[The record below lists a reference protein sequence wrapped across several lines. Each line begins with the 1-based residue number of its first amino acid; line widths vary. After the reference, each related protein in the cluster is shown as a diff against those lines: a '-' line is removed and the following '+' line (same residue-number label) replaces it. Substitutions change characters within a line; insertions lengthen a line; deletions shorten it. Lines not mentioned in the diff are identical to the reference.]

1 MAKPVKKA
9 TCTQGCASTGGGDV
23 SQQEAQRLL
32 DVRLSG
38 LLDTDSEE
46 HYDRLTRVAAQLF
59 GAPIALISVVDE
71 QRQWFKSM
79 FGWSLRETPRHHS
92 FCQYVVEQKAPVYI
106 PDASRDAR
114 MLASPLVTGE
124 PGLRFYAGVPIR
136 GINQFVIG
144 SVCVLDRVAREATP
158 EQLAALTDIA
168 ALVENEIRAEH
179 AMREVVVEAEQ
190 AAYFDTLASLPNLRL
205 LQDRAAQ
212 AIERARFEGRCV
224 YLLRT
229 AIPELSG
236 LSILSHSDSET
247 DRLIRICAARLREAL
262 DPTCTVARGLDDEF
276 VVLCPDQ
283 VGMASVRD
291 YSLRIRGALQLPV
304 VVNGKQHEIKS
315 WTGASIAPQNAS
327 GFQRLM
333 LQAGAA
339 LKEARREGHDQVLV
353 FNAKTVRRQ
362 NRRLDL
368 KSRLR
373 LAVERGDIE
382 VHFQP
387 IMSVDDREMVAAE
400 ALSRWTDSDL
410 GPVSP
415 AEFIPLA
422 EESGLIRA
430 ITTSLIY
437 SVCEQLQQLAAA
449 GCKALPRIAINVP
462 GSMLRGTELLEEL
475 DAALRKSDISAD
487 RLTLEITEGSYFDAD
502 GEVLAGI
509 QQLRELGVSL
519 AIDDFGTGY
528 ASFGHLKNLPVAMLK
543 LDRSFVA
550 PIVNNKGDATI
561 VQSLIAMARRLG
573 VRVVAEGVEEEDQL
587 TFLRAYQCDL
597 AQGFLFDRALES
609 SVFRQRVMGAQG
621 ASFVH

>member
-1 MAKPVKKA
+1 MEKPQQERGQRA
-9 TCTQGCASTGGGDV
+9 CRPDS
-23 SQQEAQRLL
+23 SQRQRAQREAQRLL

-38 LLDTDSEE
+38 LLDTPNEE
-46 HYDRLTRVAAQLF
+46 RFDRLARLAAQVLET
-59 GAPIALISVVDE
+59 PIALISIVDE
-71 QRQWFKSM
+71 RRQWFKSVV
-79 FGWSLRETPRHHS
+79 GWELPETPRDHS
-92 FCQYVVEQKAPVYI
+92 FCQHVVNLQAEVVME
-106 PDASRDAR
+106 DAR
-114 MLASPLVTGE
+114 QDKRMQASPLVTEGA
-124 PGLRFYAGVPIR
+124 GLRFYAGEPIR
-136 GINQFVIG
+136 GINGFVIG
-144 SVCVLDRVAREATP
+144 SVCVLDQTP
-158 EQLAALTDIA
+158 RSPTADQLAALKDIA
-168 ALVENEIRAEH
+168 ALVEREIHAEH
-179 AMREVVVEAEQ
+179 QVREAVFEAEQ
-190 AAYFDTLASLPNLRL
+190 AAYYDTLASLPNLRL

-212 AIERARFEGRCV
+212 AIERARVQGHCV

-262 DPTCTVARGLDDEF
+262 DPGCTVARGLDDEF

-283 VGMASVRD
+283 VGTASVQD
-291 YSLRIRGALQLPV
+291 YARRIRGALQLPV
-304 VVNGKQHEIKS
+304 VVQGKQHEIKS
-315 WTGASIAPQNAS
+315 WTGAAIAPHSAS
-327 GFQRLM
+327 GVQRLM

-339 LKEARREGHDQVLV
+339 LKDARRNSPDHALV

-373 LAVERGDIE
+373 TAVERGDIA

-387 IMSVDDREMVAAE
+387 ILTVDDREMVAAE

-410 GPVSP
+410 GAVSP
-415 AEFIPLA
+415 AEFIPIA
-422 EESGLIRA
+422 EETGLIQSITRGLIRSA
-430 ITTSLIY
+430 
-437 SVCEQLQQLAAA
+437 CEQLQQLSEA
-449 GCKALPRIAINVP
+449 GCKVLPRIAINVP
-462 GSMLRGTELLEEL
+462 GSMLRGPELIKELE
-475 DAALRKSDISAD
+475 AALSKACVPAD

-509 QQLRELGVSL
+509 QELRELGVSL

-573 VRVVAEGVEEEDQL
+573 IRVVAEGVEEEDQL

-597 AQGFLFDRALES
+597 AQGFLFDRALEPDT
-609 SVFRQRVMGAQG
+609 FRHRVLHPQG
-621 ASFVH
+621 PVALH

>member
-1 MAKPVKKA
+1 MEKPDSV
-9 TCTQGCASTGGGDV
+9 GEPDSGGGVKGVRDAE
-23 SQQEAQRLL
+23 QFEAQRLL

-38 LLDTDSEE
+38 LLDTTDEQRF
-46 HYDRLTRVAAQLF
+46 DRLTRLAAQVF
-59 GAPIALISVVDE
+59 GVPIALISIVDE
-71 QRQWFKSM
+71 ERQWFKSAV
-79 FGWSLRETPRHHS
+79 GLKVRETPRNHS
-92 FCQYVVEQKAPVYI
+92 FCQHVVDQKSALVI
-106 PDASRDAR
+106 EDAR
-114 MLASPLVTGE
+114 LDERMRKSPLVLDD
-124 PGLRFYAGVPIR
+124 PGLRFYAGEPIR
-136 GINQFVIG
+136 GINGFVIG
-144 SVCVLDRVAREATP
+144 SVCVLDRQPRAATEA
-158 EQLAALTDIA
+158 QLSTLSDIA
-168 ALVENEIRAEH
+168 ALVEREINADYQ
-179 AMREVVVEAEQ
+179 MRQAIFEAEQ

-212 AIERARFEGRCV
+212 AIERARDQGRCV
-224 YLLRT
+224 YLMRT

-262 DPTCTVARGLDDEF
+262 DSTCTVARGLDDEF

-283 VGMASVRD
+283 MGLAAIQD
-291 YSLRIRGALQLPV
+291 YALRIRGALQLPV
-304 VVNGKQHEIKS
+304 SVNGKQHAIKS
-315 WTGASIAPQNAS
+315 WTGASIAPQNAR

-339 LKEARREGHDQVLV
+339 LKEARREGQDQVLI
-353 FNAKTVRRQ
+353 FNSKTAQRQ

-373 LAVERGDIE
+373 LAVEHGDMA
-382 VHFQP
+382 VHYQP
-387 IMSVDDREMVAAE
+387 ILSVDDREMVAAE
-400 ALSRWTDSDL
+400 ALSRWTDSEL

-422 EESGLIRA
+422 EESGLIRG
-430 ITTSLIY
+430 ITRNLIR
-437 SVCEQLQQLAAA
+437 SVCEQLQQLADA
-449 GCKALPRIAINVP
+449 GCQELPRIAINVP
-462 GSMLRGTELLEEL
+462 GSMLRGSELFEEL
-475 DAALRKSDISAD
+475 DSALRTSGIPAD

-509 QQLRELGVSL
+509 EQLRELGVNL

-543 LDRSFVA
+543 LDRSFVS
-550 PIVNNKGDATI
+550 PIVRNKGDATI

-573 VRVVAEGVEEEDQL
+573 IKVVAEGVEEEEQL

-597 AQGFLFDRALES
+597 AQGFLFDRALEAPA
-609 SVFRQRVMGAQG
+609 FRQRVMNPTGPGAL
-621 ASFVH
+621 H